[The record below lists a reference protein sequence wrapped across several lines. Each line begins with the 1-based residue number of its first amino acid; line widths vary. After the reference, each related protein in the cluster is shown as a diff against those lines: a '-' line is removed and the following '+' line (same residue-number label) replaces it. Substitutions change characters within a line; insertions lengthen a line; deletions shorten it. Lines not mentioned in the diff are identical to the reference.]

1 MKVIEIEGG
10 NKLSGTIRVSGA
22 KNATV
27 ALIPAAI
34 LTDEEAT
41 ICNVPEI
48 TDTDALCDILKLLNV
63 NVNRSTESLVINPK
77 DMQNTCITEPY
88 SKKLRASYY
97 FMGAL
102 LGKYKR
108 AEMYFPGGCS
118 IGARPIDLHLKGF
131 EALGAKV
138 TNDKNKYIV
147 DAEELKG
154 ANIYLDIASVG
165 ATINIM
171 LAAVRAKGTTVID
184 NAAKEPEIVN
194 VATFL
199 NNMGAKIS
207 GAGTSTIKIKGV
219 DHLHK
224 CFHEVIPDRIEAGT
238 YIIIGALCGTT
249 LKIDNVIPEH
259 IDSLVSKLEEM
270 GVKLEIGA
278 DYITVFERTNKLK
291 STNIKTA
298 VYPGFP
304 TDLQQPFTVLLTQ
317 ADGKSKVTET
327 IWENRFMHIPYLKE
341 LGADIEVKNQTATV
355 IGPSDL
361 KGSEV
366 VATDLR
372 AGAAMVAA
380 ALIASG
386 KTNITN
392 AEHILRG
399 YEQIV
404 EKLSNVGAKI
414 RIKEI

>member
-1 MKVIEIEGG
+1 MKIMEIEG
-10 NKLSGTIRVSGA
+10 NRELNGTIRISGA

-41 ICNVPEI
+41 ICNIPEI
-48 TDTDALCDILKLLNV
+48 TDTEALCDILKELNV
-63 NVNRSTESLVINPK
+63 DVKRASESIIINPK
-77 DMQNTCITEPY
+77 KMQNIEIDEKY

-102 LGKYKR
+102 LGKYKK
-108 AEMYFPGGCS
+108 AVLYFPGGCS

-131 EALGAKV
+131 EALGATV
-138 TNDKNKYIV
+138 TNEKNKYMV
-147 DAEELKG
+147 EAKELKG

-171 LAAVRAKGTTVID
+171 LAAVKAKGTTVID

-199 NNMGAKIS
+199 NNMGARIS
-207 GAGTSTIKIKGV
+207 GAGTSTIKIEGV
-219 DHLHK
+219 DYLHQ

-238 YIIIGALCGTT
+238 YIIIGALCG
-249 LKIDNVIPEH
+249 KNIKVDNIIPEH
-259 IDSLVSKLEEM
+259 IDSLLSKLEE
-270 GVKLEIGA
+270 IGTDVEVGTDYVLISKA
-278 DYITVFERTNKLK
+278 DHYKP
-291 STNIKTA
+291 TNIKTL

-304 TDLQQPFTVLLTQ
+304 TDLQQPFSVLLTQ
-317 ADGKSKVTET
+317 CEGKSKVTET
-327 IWENRFMHIPYLKE
+327 IFENRFMHIPYLKD
-341 LGADIEVKNQTATV
+341 LGADVTVKNQTATI
-355 IGPSDL
+355 IGPSKL
-361 KGSEV
+361 KGTSV

-372 AGAAMVAA
+372 AGASMVAA
-380 ALIASG
+380 GLLAEG
-386 KTNITN
+386 KTTITN

-404 EKLSNVGAKI
+404 EKLTGVGAKI
-414 RIKEI
+414 SIKEI

>member
-1 MKVIEIEGG
+1 MKVIEIEGARQ
-10 NKLSGTIRVSGA
+10 LSGAIRISGA

-48 TDTDALCDILKLLNV
+48 TDTDALCDILKQLSV
-63 NVNRSTESLVINPK
+63 NVNRSTESLVINP
-77 DMQNTCITEPY
+77 QNMKNVEIKEEY

-102 LGKYKR
+102 LGKFKKVV
-108 AEMYFPGGCS
+108 MHFPGGCS

-138 TNDKNKYIV
+138 TNEKNKYTV
-147 DAEELKG
+147 EAKELRG

-171 LAAVRAKGTTVID
+171 LAAVKAKGTTIID

-199 NNMGAKIS
+199 NLMGAKIT
-207 GAGTSTIKIKGV
+207 GAGTSTIKIEGV
-219 DHLHK
+219 DRLGK

-238 YIIIGALCGTT
+238 YIIIGALCGHN

-259 IDSLVSKLEEM
+259 IDSLLSKLEEL
-270 GVKLEIGA
+270 GLHLEIGA
-278 DYITVFERTNKLK
+278 DYVIVLDSPKELK
-291 STNIKTA
+291 PTNIKTA
-298 VYPGFP
+298 VYPGFA
-304 TDLQQPFTVLLTQ
+304 TDLQQPFTVLLTR
-317 ADGKSKVTET
+317 ANGKSKVEET
-327 IWENRFMHIPYLKE
+327 IWENRFMHVPYLNK
-341 LGADIEVKNQTATV
+341 LGANIKNQTAIV
-355 IGPSDL
+355 QGPTEL
-361 KGSEV
+361 KGCEV

-380 ALIASG
+380 GLLAEG
-386 KTNITN
+386 KTTITN

-404 EKLSNVGAKI
+404 EKLKSVGAKI
-414 RIKEI
+414 VIKEI